1 MALCWFHVPS
11 GIEKTLKAYWCA
23 CRDDDPPFL
32 HDHGRIAKG
41 CGLYTKMSDCNNRTN
56 QTASRMDTRKTERKI
71 IDPVDFTPDTI
82 QGILPKEFA
91 LELVRRYK
99 EAIAPSFDP
108 EMRVMMFGSYAKD
121 CPNEWSDID
130 VAVIVP
136 KTDKSKWW
144 DTAVSLGRATRDI
157 SCYIEPILLEN
168 DEDSP
173 IYREVMRTGVAV

>member
-1 MALCWFHVPS
+1 MSIGHHGCDMKYNNGL
-11 GIEKTLKAYWCA
+11 Y
-23 CRDDDPPFL
+23 PFL
-32 HDHGRIAKG
+32 MPTLPHVLHKCCMFLCHDIHYMSSYTTAWG
-41 CGLYTKMSDCNNRTN
+41 CYLHLDYFHHRSH
-56 QTASRMDTRKTERKI
+56 
-71 IDPVDFTPDTI
+71 
-82 QGILPKEFA
+82 LH
-91 LELVRRYK
+91 
-99 EAIAPSFDP
+99 SFLLL
-108 EMRVMMFGSYAKD
+108 FGSYAKD

>member
-1 MALCWFHVPS
+1 
-11 GIEKTLKAYWCA
+11 
-23 CRDDDPPFL
+23 
-32 HDHGRIAKG
+32 
-41 CGLYTKMSDCNNRTN
+41 
-56 QTASRMDTRKTERKI
+56 MDTRKNTGKV
-71 IDPVDFTPDTI
+71 IDPIDFTPDTI

-99 EAIAPSFDP
+99 AAIAPHFDP
-108 EMRVMMFGSYAKD
+108 AMKVMMFGSYAKD

-136 KTDKSKWW
+136 KVDRDNWW
-144 DTAVSLGRATRDI
+144 ETAIRLNRATDPI
-157 SCYIEPILLEN
+157 SSYIEPILLES